1 MSACRIKC
9 IKPLQ
14 SIYTIIDGDYV
25 VMAYAMFRYTGY
37 PSFYLLIT
45 LMHSFPFYKYR
56 QDAAVALWD
65 DQAEAFSD
73 RVVHG
78 YGNQGSCRLPLC
90 CHNISVVSRYSVILM
105 PMLPWIYL
113 FHCIIYMTSY
123 CLPNSLASFLNNPR
137 FTDHTLHEA
146 VVLRNMY
153 VLIYILL

>member
-25 VMAYAMFRYTGY
+25 AMSYAMFRYTGY

-56 QDAAVALWD
+56 QDAAVALLD

-105 PMLPWIYL
+105 PVLPWIYL
-113 FHCIIYMTSY
+113 FHCIIYMNSY
-123 CLPNSLASFLNNPR
+123 CLPNSLASFLNNPG
-137 FTDHTLHEA
+137 FTDHTLDAA
-146 VVLRNMY
+146 VVLTNMY